1 MAWWWW
7 LCIARSEW
15 CCCGPSSPSS
25 PSPPPP
31 PQLLYPKPNHNKL
44 LTLSFTHT
52 RPLFYFPSLSLF
64 LFLFFLLYSLPP
76 HFNQHNML
84 TSALSSHSIRPTSHS
99 SENTIP
105 PNDTGHSNTTSSPPP
120 PHIRIVP
127 HLESSRSLVFGVIER
142 DVRENIVIKI
152 GRFTDRFLTPNRI
165 TFRSKVVSR
174 GHAELWTEDGK
185 VRWCKQANLPLSL
198 YVCVISLLL
207 LISFISAIHDP
218 PRVPF

>member
-1 MAWWWW
+1 
-7 LCIARSEW
+7 
-15 CCCGPSSPSS
+15 
-25 PSPPPP
+25 
-31 PQLLYPKPNHNKL
+31 
-44 LTLSFTHT
+44 
-52 RPLFYFPSLSLF
+52 
-64 LFLFFLLYSLPP
+64 
-76 HFNQHNML
+76 ML
-84 TSALSSHSIRPTSHS
+84 TTSTLSSHSIRPTSHS

-142 DVRENIVIKI
+142 DVRENTVIKI

-185 VRWCKQANLPLSL
+185 VRYTHSPFFCMFDLMVDKLYIRDTRSSSGTFLNHVRLSAPNQESKPFQL
-198 YVCVISLLL
+198 KDGDIIQLGVDYQGGYEGNIYYKRCFFYDVLMDTCVEIYRAVKMRIELNRTWQHQP
-207 LISFISAIHDP
+207 SAY
-218 PRVPF
+218 R